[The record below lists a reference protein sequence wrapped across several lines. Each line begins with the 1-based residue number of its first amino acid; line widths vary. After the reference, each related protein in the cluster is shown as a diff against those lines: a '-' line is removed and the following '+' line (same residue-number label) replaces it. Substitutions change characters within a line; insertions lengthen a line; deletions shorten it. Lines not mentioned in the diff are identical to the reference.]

1 MSEQKRSTP
10 QRSDA
15 PTQRR
20 RSNASPRR
28 RPSRRGG
35 MPQWLSG
42 WLEHMALFFSTL
54 GARIRRIGPRARTVM
69 RESRA
74 RNFPESNRFLVQVFL
89 VIGGMFPMWR
99 SLLHERIMAHR
110 RQRSHAAGEH
120 EDRWRRHARRVNP
133 FYFIGGAAVVAA
145 IALFFSFYTLG
156 TTVEYNGSV
165 VDTVASAAQA
175 RKAASKLE
183 SITTETLGK
192 SYEIAKDAIHYSTAF
207 VRRSDVTDS
216 TTFEQDL
223 ADELGQVTYGYSLY
237 VDDELIGSTQY
248 AGALDELLKQIKQ
261 VYASADTLSVDFVEN
276 VRIAEGYVP
285 TDSVMNLGAEILNST
300 KSGEV
305 TYTVVK
311 GDTWGQIANN
321 NGMTAAELEAL
332 NPGYD
337 INRIHI
343 GDALTLSNAVPY
355 LTVKVTER
363 QNYVEDVNY
372 DVNYVSDSSM
382 YQGDERVI
390 SKGLRHGRRRGGRH
404 LCQRRG
410 AGAHGHLVRH
420 ALRPCGRDARPRHEG
435 APHLVPHRQLP
446 LAVLGPHH
454 LALWLPQHRH
464 PRRDEQPQGYRHRLL
479 LWHANLRRRRRPRDL
494 RGLQGRDGLRR
505 HHRPQQR
512 LCHVLRAQLVAA
524 RFRGTD
530 GLQGPAGRQSGPQR
544 RRQRCPLPLRHSEKR
559 QLRQPAEL
567 SKLKSKGSHP
577 MDGIPLILGD
587 RTSLRALPP

>member
-28 RPSRRGG
+28 RSSRRGG
-35 MPQWLSG
+35 VPQWLSG
-42 WLEHMALFFSTL
+42 WIEHMALFFSTL
-54 GARIRRIGPRARTVM
+54 GARIRHIGPRARTVM

-99 SLLHERIMAHR
+99 SLLHERVMAHR

-120 EDRWRRHARRVNP
+120 EDRWRRQARRVNP

-192 SYEIAKDAIHYSTAF
+192 SYEIAKDAIHYSMAF
-207 VRRSDVTDS
+207 VRRSDVTDA

-285 TDSVMNLGAEILNST
+285 TDSVMNLGEIAEILNST

-390 SKGLRHGRRRGGRH
+390 SKGSFGKADIVADVTYINGEEQERTVISSVTLSDPVAETRARGTKVRPTWYPTGSFRWPCSGRITSRFGYRNTGIRGATRNHKGIDIACARGTPIYAADGGRVIFSGYK
-404 LCQRRG
+404 G
-410 AGAHGHLVRH
+410 AMGYVVIIDHNNGYVTYYEHNGSLLVS
-420 ALRPCGRDARPRHEG
+420 AGQTVYKG
-435 APHLVPHRQLP
+435 
-446 LAVLGPHH
+446 
-454 LALWLPQHRH
+454 
-464 PRRDEQPQGYRHRLL
+464 
-479 LWHANLRRRRRPRDL
+479 
-494 RGLQGRDGLRR
+494 
-505 HHRPQQR
+505 QQI
-512 LCHVLRAQLVAA
+512 AK
-524 RFRGTD
+524 
-530 GLQGPAGRQSGPQR
+530 AGRSGVASGVHCHFGIQR
-544 RRQRCPLPLRHSEKR
+544 NGSYVNPLNY
-559 QLRQPAEL
+559 L
-567 SKLKSKGSHP
+567 S
-577 MDGIPLILGD
+577 
-587 RTSLRALPP
+587 

>member
-10 QRSDA
+10 QRSEA

-20 RSNASPRR
+20 RSGSSPRR

-42 WLEHMALFFSTL
+42 WLEHMALVFSTL

-99 SLLHERIMAHR
+99 SLLHERVMAHR

-120 EDRWRRHARRVNP
+120 EDRWRRQARRVNP

-192 SYEIAKDAIHYSTAF
+192 SYEIAKDAIHYSMAF
-207 VRRSDVTDS
+207 VRRSDVTDA

-248 AGALDELLKQIKQ
+248 AGALDELLTQIKQ

-285 TDSVMNLGAEILNST
+285 TDSVMNLGEIAEILNST

-390 SKGLRHGRRRGGRH
+390 SKGSFGKADIVADVTYINGEEQERTVISSVTLSDPVAETRARGTKVRPTWYPTGSFRWPCSGRITSRFGYRNTGIRGATRNHKGIDIACARGTPIYAADGGRVIFSGYK
-404 LCQRRG
+404 G
-410 AGAHGHLVRH
+410 AMGYVVIIDHNNGYVTYYEHNGSLLVS
-420 ALRPCGRDARPRHEG
+420 AGQTVYKG
-435 APHLVPHRQLP
+435 
-446 LAVLGPHH
+446 
-454 LALWLPQHRH
+454 
-464 PRRDEQPQGYRHRLL
+464 
-479 LWHANLRRRRRPRDL
+479 
-494 RGLQGRDGLRR
+494 
-505 HHRPQQR
+505 QQI
-512 LCHVLRAQLVAA
+512 AK
-524 RFRGTD
+524 
-530 GLQGPAGRQSGPQR
+530 AGRSGVASGVHCHFGIQR
-544 RRQRCPLPLRHSEKR
+544 NGSYVNPLNY
-559 QLRQPAEL
+559 L
-567 SKLKSKGSHP
+567 S
-577 MDGIPLILGD
+577 
-587 RTSLRALPP
+587 

>member
-1 MSEQKRSTP
+1 
-10 QRSDA
+10 
-15 PTQRR
+15 
-20 RSNASPRR
+20 
-28 RPSRRGG
+28 
-35 MPQWLSG
+35 
-42 WLEHMALFFSTL
+42 
-54 GARIRRIGPRARTVM
+54 M

-99 SLLHERIMAHR
+99 SLLHERVMAHR

-120 EDRWRRHARRVNP
+120 EDRWRRQARRVNP

-207 VRRSDVTDS
+207 VRRSDVTDA

-237 VDDELIGSTQY
+237 VDDEIIGSTQY

-285 TDSVMNLGAEILNST
+285 TDSVMNLGEIAEILNST

-311 GDTWGQIANN
+311 GDT
-321 NGMTAAELEAL
+321 
-332 NPGYD
+332 GYD

-390 SKGLRHGRRRGGRH
+390 SKGSFGKADIVADVTYINGEEQERTVISSVTLFDPVAETRARGTKVRPTWYPTGSFRWPCSGRITSRFGYRNTGIRGATSNHKGIDIACARGTPIYAADGGRVIFSGYK
-404 LCQRRG
+404 G
-410 AGAHGHLVRH
+410 AMGYVVIIDHNNGYVTYYEHNGSLLVS
-420 ALRPCGRDARPRHEG
+420 AGQTVYKG
-435 APHLVPHRQLP
+435 
-446 LAVLGPHH
+446 
-454 LALWLPQHRH
+454 
-464 PRRDEQPQGYRHRLL
+464 
-479 LWHANLRRRRRPRDL
+479 
-494 RGLQGRDGLRR
+494 
-505 HHRPQQR
+505 QQI
-512 LCHVLRAQLVAA
+512 AK
-524 RFRGTD
+524 
-530 GLQGPAGRQSGPQR
+530 AGRSGVASGVHCHFGIQR
-544 RRQRCPLPLRHSEKR
+544 NGSYVNPLNY
-559 QLRQPAEL
+559 L
-567 SKLKSKGSHP
+567 S
-577 MDGIPLILGD
+577 
-587 RTSLRALPP
+587 

>member
-28 RPSRRGG
+28 RSSRRGG

-42 WLEHMALFFSTL
+42 WIEHMALFFSTL

-99 SLLHERIMAHR
+99 SLLHERVMAHR

-120 EDRWRRHARRVNP
+120 EDRWRRQARRVNP

-285 TDSVMNLGAEILNST
+285 TDSVMNLGEIIKGTPVPFNAHATSYTADNCGTPTPATTRVVQMDPGPIPTFMPSAPASTNIFAASPVATLPTTISTSGNIFLASLNFSI
-300 KSGEV
+300 
-305 TYTVVK
+305 TY
-311 GDTWGQIANN
+311 
-321 NGMTAAELEAL
+321 LEW
-332 NPGYD
+332 P
-337 INRIHI
+337 
-343 GDALTLSNAVPY
+343 
-355 LTVKVTER
+355 
-363 QNYVEDVNY
+363 
-372 DVNYVSDSSM
+372 
-382 YQGDERVI
+382 
-390 SKGLRHGRRRGGRH
+390 
-404 LCQRRG
+404 
-410 AGAHGHLVRH
+410 
-420 ALRPCGRDARPRHEG
+420 
-435 APHLVPHRQLP
+435 
-446 LAVLGPHH
+446 
-454 LALWLPQHRH
+454 
-464 PRRDEQPQGYRHRLL
+464 
-479 LWHANLRRRRRPRDL
+479 
-494 RGLQGRDGLRR
+494 
-505 HHRPQQR
+505 
-512 LCHVLRAQLVAA
+512 
-524 RFRGTD
+524 
-530 GLQGPAGRQSGPQR
+530 
-544 RRQRCPLPLRHSEKR
+544 
-559 QLRQPAEL
+559 
-567 SKLKSKGSHP
+567 
-577 MDGIPLILGD
+577 
-587 RTSLRALPP
+587 

>member
-20 RSNASPRR
+20 RSGSSPRR

-99 SLLHERIMAHR
+99 SLLHERVMAHR

-120 EDRWRRHARRVNP
+120 EDRWRRQARRVNP

-192 SYEIAKDAIHYSTAF
+192 SYEIAKDAIHYSMAF
-207 VRRSDVTDS
+207 VRRSDVTDA

-285 TDSVMNLGAEILNST
+285 TDSVMNLGEIAEILNST

-311 GDTWGQIANN
+311 GDTWG
-321 NGMTAAELEAL
+321 
-332 NPGYD
+332 PS
-337 INRIHI
+337 R
-343 GDALTLSNAVPY
+343 SP
-355 LTVKVTER
+355 
-363 QNYVEDVNY
+363 
-372 DVNYVSDSSM
+372 S
-382 YQGDERVI
+382 
-390 SKGLRHGRRRGGRH
+390 GR
-404 LCQRRG
+404 
-410 AGAHGHLVRH
+410 
-420 ALRPCGRDARPRHEG
+420 
-435 APHLVPHRQLP
+435 
-446 LAVLGPHH
+446 
-454 LALWLPQHRH
+454 
-464 PRRDEQPQGYRHRLL
+464 
-479 LWHANLRRRRRPRDL
+479 
-494 RGLQGRDGLRR
+494 
-505 HHRPQQR
+505 
-512 LCHVLRAQLVAA
+512 
-524 RFRGTD
+524 TM
-530 GLQGPAGRQSGPQR
+530 S
-544 RRQRCPLPLRHSEKR
+544 
-559 QLRQPAEL
+559 
-567 SKLKSKGSHP
+567 
-577 MDGIPLILGD
+577 
-587 RTSLRALPP
+587 RTSTMT

>member
-20 RSNASPRR
+20 RSGSSPRR
-28 RPSRRGG
+28 RLSRRGG
-35 MPQWLSG
+35 KPQWLSG
-42 WLEHMALFFSTL
+42 WLEHMALVFSTL

-99 SLLHERIMAHR
+99 SLLHERVMAHR

-120 EDRWRRHARRVNP
+120 EDRWRRQARRVNP

-192 SYEIAKDAIHYSTAF
+192 SYEIAKDAIHYSMAF
-207 VRRSDVTDS
+207 VRRSDVTDA

-285 TDSVMNLGAEILNST
+285 TDSVMNLGEIAEILNST

-390 SKGLRHGRRRGGRH
+390 SKGSFGKADIVADVTYINGEEQERTVISSVTLSDPVAETRARGTKVRPTWYPTGSFRWPCSGRITSRFGYRNTGIRGATRNHKGIDIACARGTPIYAADGGRVIFSGYK
-404 LCQRRG
+404 G
-410 AGAHGHLVRH
+410 AMGYVVIIDHNNGYVTYYEHNGSLLVS
-420 ALRPCGRDARPRHEG
+420 AGQTVYKG
-435 APHLVPHRQLP
+435 
-446 LAVLGPHH
+446 
-454 LALWLPQHRH
+454 
-464 PRRDEQPQGYRHRLL
+464 
-479 LWHANLRRRRRPRDL
+479 
-494 RGLQGRDGLRR
+494 
-505 HHRPQQR
+505 QQI
-512 LCHVLRAQLVAA
+512 AK
-524 RFRGTD
+524 
-530 GLQGPAGRQSGPQR
+530 AGRSGVASGVHCHFGIQR
-544 RRQRCPLPLRHSEKR
+544 NGSYVNPLNY
-559 QLRQPAEL
+559 L
-567 SKLKSKGSHP
+567 S
-577 MDGIPLILGD
+577 
-587 RTSLRALPP
+587 

>member
-10 QRSDA
+10 QRSEA

-20 RSNASPRR
+20 RSGSSPRR

-42 WLEHMALFFSTL
+42 WIEHMALLFSTL

-99 SLLHERIMAHR
+99 SLLHERVMAHR

-120 EDRWRRHARRVNP
+120 EDRWRRQARRVNP
-133 FYFIGGAAVVAA
+133 FYFIGGAAVVTA

-192 SYEIAKDAIHYSTAF
+192 SYEIAKDAIHYSMAF
-207 VRRSDVTDS
+207 VRRSDVTDA

-285 TDSVMNLGAEILNST
+285 TDSVMNLGEIAEILNST

-390 SKGLRHGRRRGGRH
+390 SKGSFGKADIVADVTYINGEEQERTVISSVTLSDPVAETRARGTKVRPTWYPTGSFRWPCSGRITSRFGYRNTGIRGATRNHKGIDIACARGTPIYAADGGRVIFSGYK
-404 LCQRRG
+404 G
-410 AGAHGHLVRH
+410 AMGYVVIIDHNNGYVTYYEHNGSLLVS
-420 ALRPCGRDARPRHEG
+420 AGQTVYKG
-435 APHLVPHRQLP
+435 
-446 LAVLGPHH
+446 
-454 LALWLPQHRH
+454 
-464 PRRDEQPQGYRHRLL
+464 
-479 LWHANLRRRRRPRDL
+479 
-494 RGLQGRDGLRR
+494 
-505 HHRPQQR
+505 QQI
-512 LCHVLRAQLVAA
+512 AK
-524 RFRGTD
+524 
-530 GLQGPAGRQSGPQR
+530 AGRSGVASGVHCHFGIQR
-544 RRQRCPLPLRHSEKR
+544 NGSYVNPLNY
-559 QLRQPAEL
+559 L
-567 SKLKSKGSHP
+567 S
-577 MDGIPLILGD
+577 
-587 RTSLRALPP
+587 

>member
-42 WLEHMALFFSTL
+42 WIEHMALFFSTL

-99 SLLHERIMAHR
+99 SLLHERVMAHR

-120 EDRWRRHARRVNP
+120 EDRWRRQARRVNP

-192 SYEIAKDAIHYSTAF
+192 SYEIAKDAIHYSMAF
-207 VRRSDVTDS
+207 VRRSDVTDA

-285 TDSVMNLGAEILNST
+285 TDSVMNLGEIAEILNST

-355 LTVKVTER
+355 LTVTVTER

-390 SKGLRHGRRRGGRH
+390 SKGSFGKADIVADVTYVNGEEQERTVISSVTLSDPVAETRARGTKVRPTWYPTGSFRWPCSGRITSYFGYRSTGIRGATSNHKGIDIACSYGTPIYAADGGRVTYAGYK
-404 LCQRRG
+404 G
-410 AGAHGHLVRH
+410 AMGYVVIIDHNNGYVTYYEHNSSLLVS
-420 ALRPCGRDARPRHEG
+420 AGQTVYKG
-435 APHLVPHRQLP
+435 
-446 LAVLGPHH
+446 
-454 LALWLPQHRH
+454 
-464 PRRDEQPQGYRHRLL
+464 
-479 LWHANLRRRRRPRDL
+479 
-494 RGLQGRDGLRR
+494 
-505 HHRPQQR
+505 QQ
-512 LCHVLRAQLVAA
+512 VAK
-524 RFRGTD
+524 
-530 GLQGPAGRQSGPQR
+530 AGRSGVASGVHCHFGIQR
-544 RRQRCPLPLRHSEKR
+544 NGSYVNPLNY
-559 QLRQPAEL
+559 L
-567 SKLKSKGSHP
+567 S
-577 MDGIPLILGD
+577 
-587 RTSLRALPP
+587 